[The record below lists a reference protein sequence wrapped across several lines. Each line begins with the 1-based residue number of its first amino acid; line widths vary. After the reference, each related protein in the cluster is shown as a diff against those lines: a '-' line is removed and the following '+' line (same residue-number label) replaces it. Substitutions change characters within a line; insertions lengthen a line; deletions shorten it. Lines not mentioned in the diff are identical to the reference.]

1 LPIAIFFVAV
11 LFQAIVAKIYKAA
24 AFTASLRTSAMPTIA
39 FNKSPAMTD
48 LSRIQGPASA
58 VIPSLEARF
67 YRPPLPDGYV
77 LRPRLCE
84 RLSAGLQGRLVLV
97 SAPAGFGKSSLA
109 VEFCQSLPAHWQS
122 LWLGLGPRDS
132 DPGRFLERL
141 LEGLQQYFSPLGAQ
155 SLGLLKMRQRHQPF
169 AFEEWLDGL
178 LDELAHHLSTRAP
191 LLLVLDDYHLAQ
203 GPVLDRCLQFFLN
216 HLPDGLVVL
225 VTSRQRPDWH
235 LARLRLSRHL
245 LELNEHDLRLTHAES
260 LAVLDRHSNSLRGE
274 ALDNLI
280 RRSEG
285 WVAGLRFWLLAASEA
300 GNESALPQSLHGGE
314 GLIRDYLLEEVI
326 DCLPAEVQAFL
337 FDTAPQERFCSDL
350 CDAVREAHDSAEI
363 LRYLQSHQ
371 VFLVPLD
378 EQGVWFRYH
387 HLFSDLLR
395 SRRESSP
402 VLPAASLHLRACR
415 WFNAQGLIDE
425 AVEQALRAGHLDVA
439 ANLVQNLSEEQL
451 LAEQNV
457 GMLLRWKMDLPDSLL
472 ISTPRLIV
480 LYSWALGLAC
490 QLDAAQELS
499 SYLSRF
505 LPAPSATAQKSMLA
519 QWLALSG
526 IIARGRGD
534 RELTQRYCS
543 EALDSLP
550 QRRYGQRLMCLST
563 LSNLAIADGDLWRA
577 RGLNRESLELA
588 QRVGNPLFEAL
599 AHYDRAR
606 VLQARGEILRSLDE
620 VRQGLQRL
628 HGLAPQRLYAVRARL
643 SLYEGY
649 LLLVRF
655 QPEAGMVRLR
665 AGLAEARAC
674 RDISVLIGHC
684 VIASFEGRRGEFPLA
699 FAELA
704 EAERLMHIW
713 DVPPIYYLAMITL
726 IKCELWL
733 AQGRTDLAEAWLAR
747 LEQTYN
753 GEHAAAAPEFH
764 PHLPQH
770 IGLQQAALDAT
781 RHQHD
786 VALQRLEELAQQAH
800 DSGRQMIA
808 LMALTQQAQLLLEGG
823 QETKARPILARALE
837 AGAGGALQPFQ
848 RLLDA
853 HPDWMREQL
862 GQDPH
867 GLLSQ
872 SLLALL
878 PKAVAMSPTS
888 THEALSAREL
898 AVLQLIAEGCSNQEI
913 SNRLFI
919 SLHTVKTHASHINS
933 KLGVERRTQAVA
945 RAQELRLIG

>member
-1 LPIAIFFVAV
+1 
-11 LFQAIVAKIYKAA
+11 
-24 AFTASLRTSAMPTIA
+24 
-39 FNKSPAMTD
+39 MTD
-48 LSRIQGPASA
+48 LSPLPGPASVA
-58 VIPSLEARF
+58 VAALDGRF
-67 YRPPLPDGYV
+67 FRPPLPDGYV

-84 RLSAGLQGRLVLV
+84 RLSAGLGGRLLLV

-122 LWLGLGPRDS
+122 LWLGLSPRDN

-141 LEGLQQYFSPLGAQ
+141 LEGLQDYFPQLGSRA
-155 SLGLLKMRQRHQPF
+155 LGLLKMRQRHQPF

-178 LDELAHHLSTRAP
+178 LDELALHLQPTAP

-216 HLPDGLVVL
+216 HLPDGLVVM

-235 LARLRLSRHL
+235 LARLRLSRQL
-245 LELNEHDLRLTHAES
+245 LELHEQDLRLTHDEA
-260 LAVLDRHSNSLRGE
+260 LALLDRHSSSLRGE
-274 ALDNLI
+274 ALENLI
-280 RRSEG
+280 QRSEG
-285 WVAGLRFWLLAASEA
+285 WVAGLRFWLLAIAEA
-300 GNESALPQSLHGGE
+300 GTESALPQALNGGE
-314 GLIRDYLLEEVI
+314 GLIREYLLEEVI

-337 FDTAPQERFCSDL
+337 YDTAPQERFCSEL

-363 LRYLQSHQ
+363 LRFLLAHQ

-378 EQGVWFRYH
+378 EHGHWYRYH

-395 SRRESSP
+395 SRPITRAL
-402 VLPAASLHLRACR
+402 VPAATLHLRACR
-415 WFNAQGLIDE
+415 WFNAQGLLDE

-490 QLDAAQELS
+490 QLDAAEELAS
-499 SYLSRF
+499 HLSRF

-519 QWLALSG
+519 QWLALKG
-526 IIARGRGD
+526 IIARGRGH
-534 RELTQRYCS
+534 REQTIEYCS
-543 EALDSLP
+543 EALESLP
-550 QRRYGQRLMCLST
+550 AKRYGQRLMCLST

-606 VLQARGEILRSLDE
+606 VLQARGEILRALDE
-620 VRQGLQRL
+620 VRQGLERL
-628 HGLAPQRLYAVRARL
+628 RGLSAQRLYAVRARL
-643 SLYEGY
+643 TLYEGF
-649 LLLVRF
+649 LLAMRL
-655 QPEAGMVRLR
+655 QPQAARVRLQ
-665 AGLAEARAC
+665 AGLTEARAC

-684 VIASFEGRRGEFPLA
+684 VIARLDGSSGDFAKA

-726 IKCELWL
+726 VKCELWL
-733 AQGRTDLAEAWLAR
+733 AQGRIDLAEAWLAR
-747 LEQTYN
+747 LGQTYT
-753 GEHAAAAPEFH
+753 GERAAAPPEFH
-764 PHLPQH
+764 PQLPLH
-770 IGLQQAALDAT
+770 VELQQALLDVIQGQPMLAEG
-781 RHQHD
+781 
-786 VALQRLEELAQQAH
+786 RLNVLLENGQQT
-800 DSGRQMIA
+800 GRQ
-808 LMALTQQAQLLLEGG
+808 LLSVMALTQKVALLLVGG
-823 QETKARPILARALE
+823 REPEARKALSQALE
-837 AGAGGALQPFQ
+837 AASGGVLQPFDVLVKEHADWLRGQ
-848 RLLDA
+848 LSLTAPTVVGQQLLEQFPQAQVRLTA
-853 HPDWMREQL
+853 ESAATEQL
-862 GQDPH
+862 
-867 GLLSQ
+867 S
-872 SLLALL
+872 S
-878 PKAVAMSPTS
+878 
-888 THEALSAREL
+888 REL
-898 AVLQLIAEGCSNQEI
+898 AVLRLIAQGCSNQEI
-913 SNRLFI
+913 SDQLFI

-945 RAQELRLIG
+945 RAKELGMLN

>member
-1 LPIAIFFVAV
+1 
-11 LFQAIVAKIYKAA
+11 
-24 AFTASLRTSAMPTIA
+24 
-39 FNKSPAMTD
+39 MTD
-48 LSRIQGPASA
+48 LSRMHGPLALPA
-58 VIPSLEARF
+58 LEGRF

-84 RLSAGLQGRLVLV
+84 RLGAGLHGRLLLV

-109 VEFCQSLPAHWQS
+109 VEFCQSLPGHWQS
-122 LWLGLGPRDS
+122 LWLGLSPRDN

-141 LEGLQQYFSPLGAQ
+141 LDGLQDHFPGLGNQA
-155 SLGLLKMRQRHQPF
+155 LGLLKMRQRHQPF

-178 LDELAHHLSTRAP
+178 LDELALHLSTSTP

-216 HLPDGLVVL
+216 HLPAGLLVM

-235 LARLRLSRHL
+235 LARLRLSRQL
-245 LELNEHDLRLTHAES
+245 LELNEQDLRLTHGES
-260 LAVLDRHSNSLRGE
+260 LDLFERHSSSLRGE
-274 ALDNLI
+274 ALHNLI
-280 RRSEG
+280 ERSEG
-285 WVAGLRFWLLAASEA
+285 WVAGLRFWLLAAAQAS
-300 GNESALPQSLHGGE
+300 SDMALPQVLQGGT

-326 DCLPAEVQAFL
+326 DCLPPEVQAFL
-337 FDTAPQERFCSDL
+337 YDTAPQERFCGEL
-350 CDAVREAHDSAEI
+350 CDAIRESHDSAQI

-378 EQGVWFRYH
+378 EHGYWFRYH

-395 SRRESSP
+395 SRPPSN
-402 VLPAASLHLRACR
+402 VLVPAASLHLRACR
-415 WFNAQGLIDE
+415 WFSAQGLLDE

-439 ANLVQNLSEEQL
+439 ANLVQHLSEEQL

-457 GMLLRWKMDLPDSLL
+457 GMLLRWKTNLPDSLL
-472 ISTPRLIV
+472 VSTPRLIV
-480 LYSWALGLAC
+480 LYAWALGLAC
-490 QLDAAQELS
+490 QLDAAEELAS
-499 SYLSRF
+499 HLSRF

-534 RELTQRYCS
+534 RRKAQAYCG
-543 EALDSLP
+543 EALLSLP
-550 QRRYGQRLMCLST
+550 HKRYGQRLVCLST

-606 VLQARGEILRSLDE
+606 ALQARGEVLRALDE

-628 HGLAPQRLYAVRARL
+628 QGLSAQRLYAARARL
-643 SLYEGY
+643 TLYEGY
-649 LLLVRF
+649 LLTLRL
-655 QPEAGMVRLR
+655 QPEAARVRLL
-665 AGLAEARAC
+665 AGLHEARAC
-674 RDISVLIGHC
+674 RDISVLVGYC
-684 VIASFEGRRGEFPLA
+684 AIASEEGRNGEFAKA

-726 IKCELWL
+726 LKCQLWL
-733 AQGRTDLAEAWLAR
+733 AQGRIDLAEAWLGR

-753 GEHAAAAPEFH
+753 GDQPAAAPEFH
-764 PHLPQH
+764 LQLPLH
-770 IGLQQAALDAT
+770 IQL
-781 RHQHD
+781 
-786 VALQRLEELAQQAH
+786 
-800 DSGRQMIA
+800 
-808 LMALTQQAQLLLEGG
+808 QQAQLDAQRGLPVAAQQRLEKLVALGQASAGQLLCAMAWNQWVMVLLETAR
-823 QETKARPILARALE
+823 EVEARPLFAQALE
-837 AGAGGALQPFQ
+837 ATTGGALLPFQ
-848 RLLDA
+848 ALAQA
-853 HPDWMREQL
+853 HPGWMRGQL
-862 GQDPH
+862 LQGPDTP
-867 GLLSQ
+867 LRQ

-878 PKAVAMSPTS
+878 PAQAVRESAEVAQLIESLS
-888 THEALSAREL
+888 TREL
-898 AVLQLIAEGCSNQEI
+898 AVLHLIAQGCSNQEI
-913 SNRLFI
+913 SDQLFI

-945 RAQELRLIG
+945 RAQELGLLGDSR

>member
-1 LPIAIFFVAV
+1 
-11 LFQAIVAKIYKAA
+11 
-24 AFTASLRTSAMPTIA
+24 
-39 FNKSPAMTD
+39 MTD
-48 LSRIQGPASA
+48 LSPLPGPASITVA
-58 VIPSLEARF
+58 ALDGRF
-67 YRPPLPDGYV
+67 FRPPLPDGYV
-77 LRPRLCE
+77 LRPRLCQ
-84 RLSAGLQGRLVLV
+84 RLQAGLGGRLLLV

-122 LWLGLGPRDS
+122 LWLGLSPRDS

-141 LEGLQQYFSPLGAQ
+141 LEGLQDYFPALGAGA
-155 SLGLLKMRQRHQPF
+155 LGLLKMRQRHQPF

-178 LDELAHHLSTRAP
+178 LDELALHLDPAAP

-216 HLPDGLVVL
+216 HLPDGLLVM

-235 LARLRLSRHL
+235 LARLRLSRQL
-245 LELNEHDLRLTHAES
+245 LELHEQDLRLTHDEA
-260 LAVLDRHSNSLRGE
+260 LTLLDRHSSSLRGE
-274 ALDNLI
+274 ALESLI
-280 RRSEG
+280 QRSEG
-285 WVAGLRFWLLAASEA
+285 WVAGLRFWLLAVAEA
-300 GNESALPQSLHGGE
+300 GNDAALPQALNGGE

-326 DCLPAEVQAFL
+326 DCLPTEVQSFL
-337 FDTAPQERFCSDL
+337 YETAPQERFCSEL

-363 LRYLQSHQ
+363 LRFLLAHQ

-378 EQGVWFRYH
+378 EHGHWYRYH

-395 SRRESSP
+395 SRP
-402 VLPAASLHLRACR
+402 IAQAMVPNATLHLRACR
-415 WFNAQGLIDE
+415 WFNAQGLLDE

-490 QLDAAQELS
+490 QLDAAEELAS
-499 SYLSRF
+499 HLSRF

-526 IIARGRGD
+526 IIARGRGH
-534 RELTQRYCS
+534 RELTLRYCS
-543 EALDSLP
+543 EALESLP
-550 QRRYGQRLMCLST
+550 AKRYGQRLMCLST

-606 VLQARGEILRSLDE
+606 VLQSRGEIQRALDE
-620 VRQGLQRL
+620 VHQGLERL
-628 HGLAPQRLYAVRARL
+628 RGLSPQRLYAVRARL
-643 SLYEGY
+643 TLYEGF
-649 LLLVRF
+649 LLAMRL
-655 QPEAGMVRLR
+655 QPQAARVRLL
-665 AGLAEARAC
+665 AGIGEARAC

-684 VIASFEGRRGEFPLA
+684 VIARLDGASGEFAKA

-726 IKCELWL
+726 VKCELWL
-733 AQGRTDLAEAWLAR
+733 AQGRIDLAEAWLAR
-747 LEQTYN
+747 LGQTYT
-753 GEHAAAAPEFH
+753 GEHAAAPPEFH
-764 PHLPQH
+764 PQLPLH
-770 IGLQQAALDAT
+770 VELQQALLDVIQGQPMLAEG
-781 RHQHD
+781 RLNVLHENG
-786 VALQRLEELAQQAH
+786 QRT
-800 DSGRQMIA
+800 GRQ
-808 LMALTQQAQLLLEGG
+808 LLSVMALTQKVTLLLSNGREP
-823 QETKARPILARALE
+823 EARKTLSQALE
-837 AGAGGALQPFQ
+837 AAAGGVFQPFDA
-848 RLLDA
+848 LLKSHA
-853 HPDWMREQL
+853 DWMRGQLQALSCNAVSQQLLTHFPTAAPRPSVENSTTEQL
-862 GQDPH
+862 
-867 GLLSQ
+867 S
-872 SLLALL
+872 S
-878 PKAVAMSPTS
+878 
-888 THEALSAREL
+888 REL
-898 AVLQLIAEGCSNQEI
+898 AVLRLIAQGCSNQEI
-913 SNRLFI
+913 SEQLFI

-945 RAQELRLIG
+945 RAKALGLLL

>member
-1 LPIAIFFVAV
+1 
-11 LFQAIVAKIYKAA
+11 
-24 AFTASLRTSAMPTIA
+24 MPTTA
-39 FNKSPAMTD
+39 FYKSPAMTD

-58 VIPSLEARF
+58 VIPTLEGRF

-84 RLSAGLQGRLVLV
+84 RLSAGLEGRLLLV
-97 SAPAGFGKSSLA
+97 CAPAGFGKSSLA

-122 LWLGLGPRDS
+122 LWLGLSSRDN

-141 LEGLQQYFSPLGAQ
+141 LDGLQQYFPQLGAQ

-178 LDELAHHLSTRAP
+178 LDELAVHLSTRAP

-216 HLPDGLVVL
+216 HLPDGLLVL

-245 LELNEHDLRLTHAES
+245 LELHEQDLRLTHAES
-260 LAVLDRHSNSLRGE
+260 LAVLDRHSSSLRGE

-300 GNESALPQSLHGGE
+300 GNEGALPQSLHGGE

-337 FDTAPQERFCSDL
+337 YETASQERFCSEL
-350 CDAVREAHDSAEI
+350 CDAIRDAHDSAEI
-363 LRYLQSHQ
+363 LRYLQAHQ

-378 EQGVWFRYH
+378 EQGHWFRYH

-395 SRRESSP
+395 TRRANSAA
-402 VLPAASLHLRACR
+402 LPPASLHLRACR

-439 ANLVQNLSEEQL
+439 ASLVQNLSEEQL

-490 QLDAAQELS
+490 QLDAAEELS
-499 SYLSRF
+499 GYLSRF

-543 EALDSLP
+543 EALESLP

-563 LSNLAIADGDLWRA
+563 LSNLAIVDADLWRA

-628 HGLAPQRLYAVRARL
+628 HDLSPQRLYAVRARL

-649 LLLVRF
+649 LLLARY
-655 QPEAGMVRLR
+655 QPEAGLDRLR

-684 VIASFEGRRGEFPLA
+684 VIANVEGRRGDFAKA

-733 AQGRTDLAEAWLAR
+733 AQGRTDLADAWLTR
-747 LEQTYN
+747 LGQTYN

-770 IGLQQAALDAT
+770 IELQQAALDAI
-781 RHQHD
+781 RHQPAA
-786 VALQRLEELAQQAH
+786 ALQRLEDLAQHAH
-800 DSGRQMIA
+800 SSGRQMIA
-808 LMALTQQAQLLLEGG
+808 LMALTQQAQLLLANGLEA
-823 QETKARPILARALE
+823 KAREVLARALE

-848 RLLDA
+848 RLLEGY
-853 HPDWMREQL
+853 PDWMRDQL

-867 GLLSQ
+867 GVLNQ
-872 SLLALL
+872 CLLALL
-878 PKAVAMSPTS
+878 PTLAVSEPAPNHQT
-888 THEALSAREL
+888 LSVREL
-898 AVLQLIAEGCSNQEI
+898 AVLQLIAQGCSNQEI
-913 SNRLFI
+913 SKRLFI

>member
-1 LPIAIFFVAV
+1 
-11 LFQAIVAKIYKAA
+11 
-24 AFTASLRTSAMPTIA
+24 
-39 FNKSPAMTD
+39 MTD
-48 LSRIQGPASA
+48 LFRIQDPASA
-58 VIPSLEARF
+58 AMPLLEGRF
-67 YRPPLPDGYV
+67 YRPPLPDGHV
-77 LRPRLCE
+77 HRPRLCE
-84 RLSAGLQGRLVLV
+84 RLSGGLQGRLLLV

-122 LWLGLGPRDS
+122 LWLGLSPRDN

-141 LEGLQQYFSPLGAQ
+141 LEGLQHYFPRLGGQA
-155 SLGLLKMRQRHQPF
+155 LGLLKMRQRHQPF

-178 LDELAHHLSTRAP
+178 LDELAVHLSPITP

-216 HLPDGLVVL
+216 HLPDGLLVL

-235 LARLRLSRHL
+235 LARLRLSRQL
-245 LELNEHDLRLTHAES
+245 LELHEQDLRLTYDES
-260 LAVLDRHSNSLRGE
+260 LALLDRHSSSLRGE
-274 ALDNLI
+274 ALENLI
-280 RRSEG
+280 ERSEG

-300 GNESALPQSLHGGE
+300 GNGGALPPPLHGGE

-326 DCLPAEVQAFL
+326 DFLPAEVQSFL
-337 FDTAPQERFCSDL
+337 YDTAPQERFCSEL
-350 CDAVREAHDSAEI
+350 CDAVRDAHDSAEI
-363 LRYLQSHQ
+363 LRFLLSHQ

-378 EQGVWFRYH
+378 EHGHWYRYH

-395 SRRESSP
+395 SRP
-402 VLPAASLHLRACR
+402 PAPAMVPTATLHLRACR
-415 WFNAQGLIDE
+415 WFNAQGLLDE

-490 QLDAAQELS
+490 QLDAAEELANH
-499 SYLSRF
+499 LSRF

-526 IIARGRGD
+526 IIARGRGQHG
-534 RELTQRYCS
+534 LTLRYCS
-543 EALDSLP
+543 EALESLP
-550 QRRYGQRLMCLST
+550 HKRYGQRLMCLST
-563 LSNLAIADGDLWRA
+563 LSNLAIADADLWRA

-620 VRQGLQRL
+620 VHQGQQRL
-628 HGLAPQRLYAVRARL
+628 LGLSPQRLYAIRARL
-643 SLYEGY
+643 TLYEGF
-649 LLLVRF
+649 LLTLRL
-655 QPEAGMVRLR
+655 QPDAARLCLQ
-665 AGLAEARAC
+665 AGLSEARAC

-684 VIASFEGRRGEFPLA
+684 VIAKLEGDNGEFAKA

-726 IKCELWL
+726 VKCELWL
-733 AQGRTDLAEAWLAR
+733 AQDRTDLAEAWLAR
-747 LEQTYN
+747 LGQTYN
-753 GEHAAAAPEFH
+753 GEQAAAPPEFH
-764 PHLPQH
+764 PQMPLH
-770 IGLQQAALDAT
+770 IELQQALLEVIQGQPMLAEG
-781 RHQHD
+781 
-786 VALQRLEELAQQAH
+786 RLNTLLERGQQT
-800 DSGRQMIA
+800 GRQM
-808 LMALTQQAQLLLEGG
+808 LCVMALCQKVRLLLGTDREP
-823 QETKARPILARALE
+823 QARQALAQAFE
-837 AGAGGALQPFQ
+837 AAAGGVLMPFEW
-848 RLLDA
+848 LL
-853 HPDWMREQL
+853 HERQGWLREQL
-862 GQDPH
+862 AHCPPGALRDS
-867 GLLSQ
+867 LSER
-872 SLLALL
+872 L
-878 PKAVAMSPTS
+878 PKVAVR
-888 THEALSAREL
+888 EAEPQHSGETLSAREQ
-898 AVLQLIAEGCSNQEI
+898 AVLQLIALGCSNQEI
-913 SNRLFI
+913 SDQLFI

-945 RAQELRLIG
+945 RAKELGLLA

>member
-1 LPIAIFFVAV
+1 
-11 LFQAIVAKIYKAA
+11 
-24 AFTASLRTSAMPTIA
+24 
-39 FNKSPAMTD
+39 MTD
-48 LSRIQGPASA
+48 LSPLPGPASVA
-58 VIPSLEARF
+58 VAALDGRF
-67 YRPPLPDGYV
+67 FRPPLPDGYV

-84 RLSAGLQGRLVLV
+84 RLQAGLGGRLLLV

-122 LWLGLGPRDS
+122 LWLGLSPRDS

-141 LEGLQQYFSPLGAQ
+141 LEGLQDYFPQVGSRA
-155 SLGLLKMRQRHQPF
+155 LGLLKMRQRHQPF

-178 LDELAHHLSTRAP
+178 LDELALHLDTATP

-216 HLPDGLVVL
+216 HLPDGLLVM

-235 LARLRLSRHL
+235 LARLRLSRQL
-245 LELNEHDLRLTHAES
+245 LELHEQDLRLTHDEA
-260 LAVLDRHSNSLRGE
+260 LTLLDRHSSSLRGE
-274 ALDNLI
+274 ALESLI
-280 RRSEG
+280 QRSEG
-285 WVAGLRFWLLAASEA
+285 WVAGLRFWLLAVAEA
-300 GNESALPQSLHGGE
+300 GNDAALPQALNGGE

-337 FDTAPQERFCSDL
+337 YDTAPQERFCSEL

-363 LRYLQSHQ
+363 LRFLQAHQ

-378 EQGVWFRYH
+378 EHGHWYRYH

-395 SRRESSP
+395 SRP
-402 VLPAASLHLRACR
+402 IAQAMVPTATLHLRACR
-415 WFNAQGLIDE
+415 WFNAQGLLDE

-490 QLDAAQELS
+490 QLDAAEELS
-499 SYLSRF
+499 SHLSRF

-526 IIARGRGD
+526 IIARGRGH
-534 RELTQRYCS
+534 RELTLKYCS
-543 EALDSLP
+543 EALESLP
-550 QRRYGQRLMCLST
+550 AKRYGQRLMCLST

-606 VLQARGEILRSLDE
+606 VLQARGEILRALDE
-620 VRQGLQRL
+620 VHQGLERL
-628 HGLAPQRLYAVRARL
+628 RGLSPQRLYAVRARL
-643 SLYEGY
+643 TLYEGF
-649 LLLVRF
+649 LLAMRL
-655 QPEAGMVRLR
+655 QPQVARTRLLAGI
-665 AGLAEARAC
+665 GEARAC

-684 VIASFEGRRGEFPLA
+684 VIARLDGATGEFAKA
-699 FAELA
+699 FAELS

-726 IKCELWL
+726 VKCELWL

-747 LEQTYN
+747 LGQTYT
-753 GEHAAAAPEFH
+753 GERAAAPPEFH
-764 PHLPQH
+764 PQLPLH
-770 IGLQQAALDAT
+770 VELQQALLDIIQGQPMLAEG
-781 RHQHD
+781 
-786 VALQRLEELAQQAH
+786 RLNVLHENGQQT
-800 DSGRQMIA
+800 GRQ
-808 LMALTQQAQLLLEGG
+808 LLSVMALTQKVALLLAGG
-823 QETKARPILARALE
+823 REPEARKALSQALE
-837 AGAGGALQPFQ
+837 AAAGGVLQPFDALIKGHTDWLRAQ
-848 RLLDA
+848 LAPIASTLVGQQLLGHMPHVA
-853 HPDWMREQL
+853 VRAVAECSAAEQL
-862 GQDPH
+862 
-867 GLLSQ
+867 S
-872 SLLALL
+872 S
-878 PKAVAMSPTS
+878 
-888 THEALSAREL
+888 REL
-898 AVLQLIAEGCSNQEI
+898 AVLRLIAQGCSNQEI
-913 SNRLFI
+913 SEQLFI

-945 RAQELRLIG
+945 RAKELGLLS

>member
-1 LPIAIFFVAV
+1 
-11 LFQAIVAKIYKAA
+11 
-24 AFTASLRTSAMPTIA
+24 
-39 FNKSPAMTD
+39 MTD
-48 LSRIQGPASA
+48 LSRIQGPASRI
-58 VIPSLEARF
+58 IPTLEGRF

-84 RLSAGLQGRLVLV
+84 RLGAGLEGRLLLV
-97 SAPAGFGKSSLA
+97 CAPAGFGKSSLA
-109 VEFCQSLPAHWQS
+109 VEFCQGLPAHWHS
-122 LWLGLGPRDS
+122 LWLGLSPRDN

-141 LEGLQQYFSPLGAQ
+141 LEGLQHYFPALGAQ

-178 LDELAHHLSTRAP
+178 LDELTVHLSTRAP

-245 LELNEHDLRLTHAES
+245 LELHEQDLRLTHAES
-260 LAVLDRHSNSLRGE
+260 QALLDRHSSSLSGE

-300 GNESALPQSLHGGE
+300 GSEDALPQSLHGGE

-326 DCLPAEVQAFL
+326 DCLPPEVQAFL
-337 FDTAPQERFCSDL
+337 FDTAPQERFCSEL

-363 LRYLQSHQ
+363 LRYLQAHQ

-378 EQGVWFRYH
+378 EQGHWYRYH

-395 SRRESSP
+395 TRRASSN

-480 LYSWALGLAC
+480 LYSWALALAC

-499 SYLSRF
+499 AYLSRF
-505 LPAPSATAQKSMLA
+505 LPAPSATAQRSMLA

-550 QRRYGQRLMCLST
+550 QRRYGQRLVCLST

-606 VLQARGEILRSLDE
+606 VLQARGEILRALDE

-649 LLLVRF
+649 LLLVRN
-655 QPEAGMVRLR
+655 QPETGIALLR

-684 VIASFEGRRGEFPLA
+684 VIASFEGRRHDFPKA

-733 AQGRTDLAEAWLAR
+733 AQGRTDLADAWLTR
-747 LEQTYN
+747 LGQTYH
-753 GEHAAAAPEFH
+753 GEQAAAAPEFH

-770 IGLQQAALDAT
+770 IGLQQAALDAV
-781 RHQHD
+781 RHQPLA
-786 VALQRLEELAQQAH
+786 ALERLEALAQQAH

-808 LMALTQQAQLLLEGG
+808 LMALTQQAQLLLECG
-823 QETKARPILARALE
+823 QEARARPVLAQALE
-837 AGAGGALQPFQ
+837 SGAGGALQPFQ
-848 RLLDA
+848 RLLDGY
-853 HPDWMREQL
+853 PDWMREQL
-862 GQDPH
+862 GKDPQGVLH
-867 GLLSQ
+867 Q

-878 PKAVAMSPTS
+878 PAAVTPEVTTGHETLS
-888 THEALSAREL
+888 TREL
-898 AVLQLIAEGCSNQEI
+898 AVLQLIAQGCSNQEI
-913 SNRLFI
+913 SNQLFI

-945 RAQELRLIG
+945 RAKAMGLLA

>member
-1 LPIAIFFVAV
+1 
-11 LFQAIVAKIYKAA
+11 
-24 AFTASLRTSAMPTIA
+24 
-39 FNKSPAMTD
+39 MTD
-48 LSRIQGPASA
+48 LSPLPGPASITVA
-58 VIPSLEARF
+58 ALDGRF
-67 YRPPLPDGYV
+67 FRPPLPDGYV
-77 LRPRLCE
+77 LRPRLCQ
-84 RLSAGLQGRLVLV
+84 RLQAGLGGRLLLV

-122 LWLGLGPRDS
+122 LWLGLSPRDS

-141 LEGLQQYFSPLGAQ
+141 LEGLQDYFPALGAGA
-155 SLGLLKMRQRHQPF
+155 LGLLKMRQRHQPF

-178 LDELAHHLSTRAP
+178 LDELALHLDPAAP

-216 HLPDGLVVL
+216 HLPDGLLVM

-235 LARLRLSRHL
+235 LARLRLSRQL
-245 LELNEHDLRLTHAES
+245 LELHEQDLRLTHDEA
-260 LAVLDRHSNSLRGE
+260 LTLLDRHSSSLRGE
-274 ALDNLI
+274 ALESLI
-280 RRSEG
+280 QRSEG
-285 WVAGLRFWLLAASEA
+285 WVAGLRFWLLAVAEA
-300 GNESALPQSLHGGE
+300 GNDAALPQALNGGE

-326 DCLPAEVQAFL
+326 DCLPTEVQSFL
-337 FDTAPQERFCSDL
+337 YETAPQERFCSEL

-363 LRYLQSHQ
+363 LRFLLAHQ

-378 EQGVWFRYH
+378 EHGHWYRYH

-395 SRRESSP
+395 SRP
-402 VLPAASLHLRACR
+402 IAQAMVPNATLHLRACR
-415 WFNAQGLIDE
+415 WFNAQGLLDE

-490 QLDAAQELS
+490 QLDAAEELAS
-499 SYLSRF
+499 HLSRF

-526 IIARGRGD
+526 IIARGRGH
-534 RELTQRYCS
+534 RELTLRYCS
-543 EALDSLP
+543 EALESLP
-550 QRRYGQRLMCLST
+550 AKRYGQRLMCLST

-606 VLQARGEILRSLDE
+606 VLQSRGEILRALDE
-620 VRQGLQRL
+620 VHQGLERL
-628 HGLAPQRLYAVRARL
+628 RGLSPQRLYAVRARL
-643 SLYEGY
+643 TLYEGF
-649 LLLVRF
+649 LLAMRL
-655 QPEAGMVRLR
+655 QPQAARVRLL
-665 AGLAEARAC
+665 AGIGEARAC

-684 VIASFEGRRGEFPLA
+684 VIARLDGASGEFAKA

-726 IKCELWL
+726 VKCELWL
-733 AQGRTDLAEAWLAR
+733 AQGRIDLAEAWLAR
-747 LEQTYN
+747 LGQTYT
-753 GEHAAAAPEFH
+753 GENAAAPPEFH
-764 PHLPQH
+764 PQLPLH
-770 IGLQQAALDAT
+770 VELQQALLDVIQGQPMLAEG
-781 RHQHD
+781 
-786 VALQRLEELAQQAH
+786 RLNVLHENGQQT
-800 DSGRQMIA
+800 GRQ
-808 LMALTQQAQLLLEGG
+808 LLSVMALTQKVALLLSGG
-823 QETKARPILARALE
+823 REPEARKVLSQALE
-837 AGAGGALQPFQ
+837 AAAGGVFQPFDA
-848 RLLDA
+848 LLKSHA
-853 HPDWMREQL
+853 DWMRGQLQALSCNAVSQQLLTHFPTAAPRPTVESSATEQL
-862 GQDPH
+862 
-867 GLLSQ
+867 S
-872 SLLALL
+872 S
-878 PKAVAMSPTS
+878 
-888 THEALSAREL
+888 REL
-898 AVLQLIAEGCSNQEI
+898 AVLRLIAQGCSNQEI
-913 SNRLFI
+913 SEQLFI

-945 RAQELRLIG
+945 RAKELGVLH

>member
-1 LPIAIFFVAV
+1 
-11 LFQAIVAKIYKAA
+11 
-24 AFTASLRTSAMPTIA
+24 
-39 FNKSPAMTD
+39 
-48 LSRIQGPASA
+48 
-58 VIPSLEARF
+58 
-67 YRPPLPDGYV
+67 LPDGHV

-84 RLSAGLQGRLVLV
+84 RLSAGLGGRLLLV

-109 VEFCQSLPAHWQS
+109 VEFCQGLPPHWQS
-122 LWLGLGPRDS
+122 LWLGLSPRDS

-141 LEGLQQYFSPLGAQ
+141 LEGLQDYFPTLGSQA
-155 SLGLLKMRQRHQPF
+155 LGLLKMRQRHQPF

-178 LDELAHHLSTRAP
+178 LDELAVHLSTSTP

-216 HLPDGLVVL
+216 HLPDGLLVM

-235 LARLRLSRHL
+235 LARLRLSRQL
-245 LELNEHDLRLTHAES
+245 LELHEQDLRLTHDEA
-260 LAVLDRHSNSLRGE
+260 LTLLDRHSSSLRGE
-274 ALDNLI
+274 ALESLI
-280 RRSEG
+280 QRSEG

-300 GNESALPQSLHGGE
+300 GTDGALPQSLHGGE

-326 DCLPAEVQAFL
+326 DCLPGEVQQFL
-337 FDTAPQERFCSDL
+337 YDTAPQERFCSEL

-363 LRYLQSHQ
+363 LRFLQAHQ

-378 EQGVWFRYH
+378 EHGHWYRYH

-395 SRRESSP
+395 TRP
-402 VLPAASLHLRACR
+402 TAQTIVPAASLHLRACR
-415 WFNAQGLIDE
+415 WFNAQGLLDE

-490 QLDAAQELS
+490 QLDAAEELAAH
-499 SYLSRF
+499 LSRF

-526 IIARGRGD
+526 IIARGRGNRD
-534 RELTQRYCS
+534 LTLLYCT
-543 EALDSLP
+543 EALQSLP
-550 QRRYGQRLMCLST
+550 AKRYGQRLMCLST

-577 RGLNRESLELA
+577 RNLNRESLELA

-606 VLQARGEILRSLDE
+606 VLQARGEILRSLQE

-628 HGLAPQRLYAVRARL
+628 QGLSPQRLYAVRARL
-643 SLYEGY
+643 TMYEGF
-649 LLLVRF
+649 LLAMQL
-655 QPEAGMVRLR
+655 QPQVARARLQ
-665 AGLAEARAC
+665 AGLSEARAC
-674 RDISVLIGHC
+674 RDISVLLGHC
-684 VIASFEGRRGEFPLA
+684 VIARLEGNSGEFAKA

-726 IKCELWL
+726 VKCELWL

-747 LEQTYN
+747 LGQTYN
-753 GEHAAAAPEFH
+753 GEHAAAPPEFH
-764 PHLPQH
+764 PQLPLH
-770 IGLQQAALDAT
+770 IELQQALLEVIQGQPMLAEGRLNAL
-781 RHQHD
+781 
-786 VALQRLEELAQQAH
+786 LEHGQQT
-800 DSGRQMIA
+800 GRQLLCA
-808 LMALTQQAQLLLEGG
+808 MALTQKVTLLLTSGREP
-823 QETKARPILARALE
+823 EARKALAQALE
-837 AGAGGALQPFQ
+837 AAAGGVVQPFDG
-848 RLLDA
+848 LLA
-853 HPDWMREQL
+853 EHPEWLRGQLQLCPQTAFSQNLAEQL
-862 GQDPH
+862 PIV
-867 GLLSQ
+867 
-872 SLLALL
+872 
-878 PKAVAMSPTS
+878 AVRPAVESCAGA
-888 THEALSAREL
+888 EQLSAREL
-898 AVLQLIAEGCSNQEI
+898 AVLRLIAQGCSNQQI
-913 SNRLFI
+913 SDQLFI

-945 RAQELRLIG
+945 RAKALGVLA

>member
-1 LPIAIFFVAV
+1 
-11 LFQAIVAKIYKAA
+11 
-24 AFTASLRTSAMPTIA
+24 
-39 FNKSPAMTD
+39 MTD
-48 LSRIQGPASA
+48 LSPLPGPASITVA
-58 VIPSLEARF
+58 ALDGRF
-67 YRPPLPDGYV
+67 FRPPLPDGYV
-77 LRPRLCE
+77 LRPRLCQ
-84 RLSAGLQGRLVLV
+84 RLQAGLGGRLLLV

-122 LWLGLGPRDS
+122 LWLGLSPRDS

-141 LEGLQQYFSPLGAQ
+141 LEGLQDYFPALGAGA
-155 SLGLLKMRQRHQPF
+155 LGLLKMRQRHQPF

-178 LDELAHHLSTRAP
+178 LDELALHLDPAAP

-216 HLPDGLVVL
+216 HLPDGLLVM

-235 LARLRLSRHL
+235 LARLRLSRQL
-245 LELNEHDLRLTHAES
+245 LELHEQDLRLTHDEA
-260 LAVLDRHSNSLRGE
+260 LTLLDRHSSSLRGE
-274 ALDNLI
+274 AVESLI
-280 RRSEG
+280 QRSEG
-285 WVAGLRFWLLAASEA
+285 WVAGLRFWLLAVAEA
-300 GNESALPQSLHGGE
+300 GNDAALPQALNGGE

-326 DCLPAEVQAFL
+326 DCLPAEVQSFL
-337 FDTAPQERFCSDL
+337 YETAPQERFCSEL

-363 LRYLQSHQ
+363 LRFLLAHQ

-378 EQGVWFRYH
+378 EHGHWYRYH

-395 SRRESSP
+395 SRP
-402 VLPAASLHLRACR
+402 IAQAMVPNATLHLRACR
-415 WFNAQGLIDE
+415 WFNAQGLLDE

-490 QLDAAQELS
+490 QLDAAEELAS
-499 SYLSRF
+499 HLSRF

-526 IIARGRGD
+526 IIARGRGH
-534 RELTQRYCS
+534 RELTLRYCS
-543 EALDSLP
+543 EALESLP
-550 QRRYGQRLMCLST
+550 AKRYGQRLMCLST

-606 VLQARGEILRSLDE
+606 VLQSRGEILRALDE
-620 VRQGLQRL
+620 VHQGLERL
-628 HGLAPQRLYAVRARL
+628 RGLSPQRLYAVRARL
-643 SLYEGY
+643 TLYEGF
-649 LLLVRF
+649 LLAMRL
-655 QPEAGMVRLR
+655 QPQAARVRLL
-665 AGLAEARAC
+665 AGIGEARAC

-684 VIASFEGRRGEFPLA
+684 VIARLDGASGEFAKA

-726 IKCELWL
+726 VKCELWL
-733 AQGRTDLAEAWLAR
+733 AQGRIDLAEAWLAR
-747 LEQTYN
+747 LGQTYS
-753 GEHAAAAPEFH
+753 GENAAAPPEFH
-764 PHLPQH
+764 PQLPLH
-770 IGLQQAALDAT
+770 VELQQALLDVIQGQPMLAEG
-781 RHQHD
+781 RLNVLHENG
-786 VALQRLEELAQQAH
+786 QRT
-800 DSGRQMIA
+800 GRQ
-808 LMALTQQAQLLLEGG
+808 LLSVMALTQKVALLLSSGREP
-823 QETKARPILARALE
+823 EARKVLSQALE
-837 AGAGGALQPFQ
+837 AAAGGVYQPFDA
-848 RLLDA
+848 LLKSHA
-853 HPDWMREQL
+853 DWMRGQLQALSCNAVSQQLLTHFPTVAPRPSVENSTTEQL
-862 GQDPH
+862 
-867 GLLSQ
+867 S
-872 SLLALL
+872 S
-878 PKAVAMSPTS
+878 
-888 THEALSAREL
+888 REL
-898 AVLQLIAEGCSNQEI
+898 AVLRLIAQGCSNQEI
-913 SNRLFI
+913 SEQLFI

-945 RAQELRLIG
+945 RAKALGLLL

>member
-1 LPIAIFFVAV
+1 M
-11 LFQAIVAKIYKAA
+11 
-24 AFTASLRTSAMPTIA
+24 RTSR
-39 FNKSPAMTD
+39 PA
-48 LSRIQGPASA
+48 PVA
-58 VIPSLEARF
+58 
-67 YRPPLPDGYV
+67 
-77 LRPRLCE
+77 
-84 RLSAGLQGRLVLV
+84 GRLLLV

-109 VEFCQSLPAHWQS
+109 VEFCQSLPGHWQN
-122 LWLGLGPRDS
+122 LWLGLSPRDS

-141 LEGLQQYFSPLGAQ
+141 LEGLQQYFAHLGAQ

-178 LDELAHHLSTRAP
+178 LDELTEHLSIHAP

-216 HLPDGLVVL
+216 HLPDGLLVL

-245 LELNEHDLRLTHAES
+245 LELHEQDLRLTHAES
-260 LAVLDRHSNSLRGE
+260 LALLDRHSSSLKGE

-300 GNESALPQSLHGGE
+300 GSEGALPQSLHGGE

-326 DCLPAEVQAFL
+326 DCLPPEVQAFL
-337 FDTAPQERFCSDL
+337 FDTAPQERFCSEL

-363 LRYLQSHQ
+363 LRYLQAHQ

-378 EQGVWFRYH
+378 EQGHWYRYH

-395 SRRESSP
+395 TRRASSN

-499 SYLSRF
+499 GYLSRF

-534 RELTQRYCS
+534 RELTLRYCS
-543 EALDSLP
+543 EALESLP
-550 QRRYGQRLMCLST
+550 QRRYGQRLVCLST

-606 VLQARGEILRSLDE
+606 VLQARGEILRALDE

-649 LLLVRF
+649 LLLMRN
-655 QPEAGMVRLR
+655 QSDAGLTLLR

-684 VIASFEGRRGEFPLA
+684 VIASFEGRCGDFPTA

-733 AQGRTDLAEAWLAR
+733 AQGRTDLADAWLTR
-747 LEQTYN
+747 LGQTYN

-770 IGLQQAALDAT
+770 IGLQQAALDAV
-781 RHQHD
+781 RHQPEA
-786 VALQRLEELAQQAH
+786 ALQRLEELAQHAH
-800 DSGRQMIA
+800 HCGRQMIA
-808 LMALTQQAQLLLEGG
+808 LLALTQLAQLLLLGG
-823 QETKARPILARALE
+823 QEAKARPVLARALE

-848 RLLDA
+848 RLLDG

-862 GQDPH
+862 SKDPQ
-867 GLLSQ
+867 GLLNQ

-878 PKAVAMSPTS
+878 PAAEQIGTSPV
-888 THEALSAREL
+888 HETLSVREL

>member
-1 LPIAIFFVAV
+1 
-11 LFQAIVAKIYKAA
+11 
-24 AFTASLRTSAMPTIA
+24 MPTIA

-808 LMALTQQAQLLLEGG
+808 LMALTQQTQLLLEGG

-848 RLLDA
+848 RLLDT

-878 PKAVAMSPTS
+878 PKAVAMSPTP

>member
-1 LPIAIFFVAV
+1 
-11 LFQAIVAKIYKAA
+11 
-24 AFTASLRTSAMPTIA
+24 
-39 FNKSPAMTD
+39 MTD
-48 LSRIQGPASA
+48 LSPLPGPASITVA
-58 VIPSLEARF
+58 ALDGRF
-67 YRPPLPDGYV
+67 FRPPLPDGYV
-77 LRPRLCE
+77 LRPRLCQ
-84 RLSAGLQGRLVLV
+84 RLQAGLGGRLLLV

-122 LWLGLGPRDS
+122 LWLGLSPRDN

-141 LEGLQQYFSPLGAQ
+141 LEGLQDYFPALGAGA
-155 SLGLLKMRQRHQPF
+155 LGLLKMRQRHQPF

-178 LDELAHHLSTRAP
+178 LDELALHLDPAAP

-216 HLPDGLVVL
+216 HLPDGLLVM

-235 LARLRLSRHL
+235 LARLRLSRQL
-245 LELNEHDLRLTHAES
+245 LELHEQDLRLTHDEA
-260 LAVLDRHSNSLRGE
+260 LTLLDRHSSSLRGE
-274 ALDNLI
+274 ALESLI
-280 RRSEG
+280 QRSEG
-285 WVAGLRFWLLAASEA
+285 WVAGLRFWLLAVAEA
-300 GNESALPQSLHGGE
+300 GNDAALPQALNGGE

-326 DCLPAEVQAFL
+326 DCLPAEVQSFL
-337 FDTAPQERFCSDL
+337 YETAPQERFCSEL

-363 LRYLQSHQ
+363 LRFLLAHQ

-378 EQGVWFRYH
+378 EHGHWYRYH

-395 SRRESSP
+395 SRP
-402 VLPAASLHLRACR
+402 IAQAMVPNATLHLRACR
-415 WFNAQGLIDE
+415 WFNAQGLLDE

-490 QLDAAQELS
+490 QLDAAEELAS
-499 SYLSRF
+499 HLSRF

-526 IIARGRGD
+526 IIARGRGH
-534 RELTQRYCS
+534 RELTLRYCS
-543 EALDSLP
+543 EALESLP
-550 QRRYGQRLMCLST
+550 AKRYGQRLMCLST

-606 VLQARGEILRSLDE
+606 VLQSRGEILRALDE
-620 VRQGLQRL
+620 VHQGLERL
-628 HGLAPQRLYAVRARL
+628 RGLSPQRLYAVRARL
-643 SLYEGY
+643 TLYEGF
-649 LLLVRF
+649 LLAMRL
-655 QPEAGMVRLR
+655 QPQAARVRLL
-665 AGLAEARAC
+665 AGIGEARAC

-684 VIASFEGRRGEFPLA
+684 VIARLDGASGEFAKA

-726 IKCELWL
+726 VKCELWL
-733 AQGRTDLAEAWLAR
+733 AQGRIDLAEAWLAR
-747 LEQTYN
+747 LGQTYT
-753 GEHAAAAPEFH
+753 GEHAAAPPEFH
-764 PHLPQH
+764 PQLPLH
-770 IGLQQAALDAT
+770 VELQQALLDVIQGQPMLAEG
-781 RHQHD
+781 RLNVLHENG
-786 VALQRLEELAQQAH
+786 QRT
-800 DSGRQMIA
+800 GRQ
-808 LMALTQQAQLLLEGG
+808 LLSVMALTQKVALLLSSGREP
-823 QETKARPILARALE
+823 EARKTLSQALE
-837 AGAGGALQPFQ
+837 AAAGGVFQPFDA
-848 RLLDA
+848 LLKIHA
-853 HPDWMREQL
+853 DWMRGQLQALSCNAVSQQLLTHFPTAAPRPSVENSTTEQL
-862 GQDPH
+862 
-867 GLLSQ
+867 S
-872 SLLALL
+872 S
-878 PKAVAMSPTS
+878 
-888 THEALSAREL
+888 REL
-898 AVLQLIAEGCSNQEI
+898 AVLRLIAQGCSNQEI
-913 SNRLFI
+913 SEQLFI

-945 RAQELRLIG
+945 RAKALGLLL

>member
-1 LPIAIFFVAV
+1 
-11 LFQAIVAKIYKAA
+11 
-24 AFTASLRTSAMPTIA
+24 
-39 FNKSPAMTD
+39 MTD
-48 LSRIQGPASA
+48 LSPLPGPAKVA
-58 VIPSLEARF
+58 ITALDGRF
-67 YRPPLPDGYV
+67 FRPPLPDGYV

-84 RLSAGLQGRLVLV
+84 RLQAGLGGRLLLV

-122 LWLGLGPRDS
+122 LWLGLSARDS

-141 LEGLQQYFSPLGAQ
+141 LEGLQDYFPALGAGA
-155 SLGLLKMRQRHQPF
+155 LGLLKMRQRHQPF

-178 LDELAHHLSTRAP
+178 LDELALHLDASAP

-216 HLPDGLVVL
+216 HLPDGLLVM

-235 LARLRLSRHL
+235 LARLRLSRQL
-245 LELNEHDLRLTHAES
+245 LELHEQDLRLTHDEA
-260 LAVLDRHSNSLRGE
+260 LTLLDRHSTSLRGE
-274 ALDNLI
+274 ALENLI
-280 RRSEG
+280 QRSEG
-285 WVAGLRFWLLAASEA
+285 WVAGLRFWLLAVSEA
-300 GNESALPQSLHGGE
+300 GNEAALPQALNGGE

-337 FDTAPQERFCSDL
+337 YDTAPQERFCSEL

-363 LRYLQSHQ
+363 LRFLLAHQ

-378 EQGVWFRYH
+378 EHGHWYRYH

-395 SRRESSP
+395 SRP
-402 VLPAASLHLRACR
+402 PAQALVPTATLHLRACR
-415 WFNAQGLIDE
+415 WFNAQGLLDE

-490 QLDAAQELS
+490 QLDAAEELS
-499 SYLSRF
+499 SHLSRF

-526 IIARGRGD
+526 IIARGRGR
-534 RELTQRYCS
+534 RELTIRYCT
-543 EALDSLP
+543 EALESLP
-550 QRRYGQRLMCLST
+550 AKRYGQRLMCLST

-606 VLQARGEILRSLDE
+606 VLQSRGEILRALEE
-620 VRQGLQRL
+620 VHQGLERL
-628 HGLAPQRLYAVRARL
+628 RGLSPQRLYAVRARL
-643 SLYEGY
+643 TLYEGF
-649 LLLVRF
+649 LLAMRL
-655 QPEAGMVRLR
+655 QPEAARVHLL
-665 AGLAEARAC
+665 AGLGEARAC

-684 VIASFEGRRGEFPLA
+684 VIARLDGSRGEFAKA

-726 IKCELWL
+726 VKCELWL
-733 AQGRTDLAEAWLAR
+733 AQGRTDLAEAWLTR
-747 LEQTYN
+747 LGQTYT
-753 GEHAAAAPEFH
+753 GERAAAPPEFH
-764 PHLPQH
+764 PQLPLH
-770 IGLQQAALDAT
+770 VELQQALLDLIQGQPMLAEG
-781 RHQHD
+781 
-786 VALQRLEELAQQAH
+786 RLSVLHENGQQT
-800 DSGRQMIA
+800 GRQ
-808 LMALTQQAQLLLEGG
+808 LLSVMALTQKVALLLTVGREPEARKALG
-823 QETKARPILARALE
+823 QALE
-837 AGAGGALQPFQ
+837 AAAGGVLQPF
-848 RLLDA
+848 DA
-853 HPDWMREQL
+853 LIKEHPDWVRGQLTMLAAPPIAQYLLGHMPVSVTRAGFEHSAAEQL
-862 GQDPH
+862 
-867 GLLSQ
+867 S
-872 SLLALL
+872 S
-878 PKAVAMSPTS
+878 
-888 THEALSAREL
+888 REL
-898 AVLQLIAEGCSNQEI
+898 AVLRLIAQGCSNQEI
-913 SNRLFI
+913 SEQLFI

-945 RAQELRLIG
+945 RAKELGFLS

>member
-1 LPIAIFFVAV
+1 
-11 LFQAIVAKIYKAA
+11 
-24 AFTASLRTSAMPTIA
+24 MPTTA
-39 FNKSPAMTD
+39 FYKSPAMTD

-58 VIPSLEARF
+58 VIPTLEGRF

-84 RLSAGLQGRLVLV
+84 RLSEGLGARLLLV

-122 LWLGLGPRDS
+122 LWLGLSPRDN

-141 LEGLQQYFSPLGAQ
+141 LDGLQQYFPTLGAH

-178 LDELAHHLSTRAP
+178 LDELTLHLSTNAP

-216 HLPDGLVVL
+216 HLPEGLLVL

-235 LARLRLSRHL
+235 LARLRLSRQL
-245 LELNEHDLRLTHAES
+245 LELNEQDLRLTHAES
-260 LAVLDRHSNSLRGE
+260 MALLDRHCSSLRGE

-300 GNESALPQSLHGGE
+300 GTDGALPQGLHGGE

-326 DCLPAEVQAFL
+326 DCLPPEVQAFL
-337 FDTAPQERFCSDL
+337 YDTASQERFCSEL
-350 CDAVREAHDSAEI
+350 CDAVREAHDSTEI
-363 LRYLQSHQ
+363 LRYLQAHQ

-378 EQGVWFRYH
+378 EQGHWYRYH

-395 SRRESSP
+395 SRRAGNAM
-402 VLPAASLHLRACR
+402 LPAASLHLRACR

-472 ISTPRLIV
+472 MSTPRLIV

-490 QLDAAQELS
+490 QLDAAQELAS
-499 SYLSRF
+499 HLSRF

-534 RELTQRYCS
+534 RELTLLYCS
-543 EALDSLP
+543 EALESLP
-550 QRRYGQRLMCLST
+550 HKRYGQRLMCLST
-563 LSNLAIADGDLWRA
+563 LSNLAIADADLWRA

-628 HGLAPQRLYAVRARL
+628 QGLAPQRLYAVRARL
-643 SLYEGY
+643 ALYEGY
-649 LLLVRF
+649 LLLLRC
-655 QPEAGMVRLR
+655 QPEAGLARLR

-684 VIASFEGRRGEFPLA
+684 VIATFEGRRGDFPVA

-713 DVPPIYYLAMITL
+713 DVPPIFYLAMITL
-726 IKCELWL
+726 VKCELWL
-733 AQGRTDLAEAWLAR
+733 AQGRTDLAEAWLTR
-747 LEQTYN
+747 LGQTYN
-753 GEHAAAAPEFH
+753 GEQAAAAPEFN
-764 PHLPQH
+764 PQLPQH
-770 IGLQQAALDAT
+770 IELQQAALDAI
-781 RHQHD
+781 RHQTE
-786 VALQRLEELAQQAH
+786 AASQRLQQLSCKAQG
-800 DSGRQMIA
+800 SGRQMINLSA
-808 LMALTQQAQLLLEGG
+808 LSQHALLLLDQG
-823 QETKARPILARALE
+823 QPALARPVFVRALE
-837 AGAGGALQPFQ
+837 AAAGGALQPFQ
-848 RLLDA
+848 RLLERY
-853 HPDWMREQL
+853 PDWTREQL
-862 GQDPH
+862 LGDPH
-867 GLLSQ
+867 GLLNQ

-878 PKAVAMSPTS
+878 PAIAAIDVPHTS
-888 THEALSAREL
+888 ETLSTREL
-898 AVLQLIAEGCSNQEI
+898 AVLHLIAQGCSNQEI
-913 SNRLFI
+913 SNQLFI

-945 RAQELRLIG
+945 RAQEMGLLG

>member
-1 LPIAIFFVAV
+1 
-11 LFQAIVAKIYKAA
+11 
-24 AFTASLRTSAMPTIA
+24 
-39 FNKSPAMTD
+39 MTD
-48 LSRIQGPASA
+48 LSRIQGPAGA
-58 VIPSLEARF
+58 PIPAPEGRF

-84 RLSAGLQGRLVLV
+84 RLSAGLDGRLLLV

-109 VEFCQSLPAHWQS
+109 VEFCQSLPPHWRS
-122 LWLGLGPRDS
+122 LWLGLSRRDS

-141 LEGLQQYFSPLGAQ
+141 LEGLQQYFAHLGSQ

-178 LDELAHHLSTRAP
+178 LDELAAHLSSASP

-216 HLPDGLVVL
+216 HLPDGLLVL

-235 LARLRLSRHL
+235 LARLRLSRQL
-245 LELNEHDLRLTHAES
+245 LELHEQDLRLTYDES
-260 LAVLDRHSNSLRGE
+260 LTLLDRHSSSLRGE
-274 ALDNLI
+274 ALESLI
-280 RRSEG
+280 LRSEG

-300 GNESALPQSLHGGE
+300 GSGGTLPQSLNGGE

-326 DCLPAEVQAFL
+326 DCLPAEVQSFL
-337 FDTAPQERFCSDL
+337 YDTAPQERFCSEL
-350 CDAVREAHDSAEI
+350 CDALRESHDSAEI
-363 LRYLQSHQ
+363 LRYLLAHQ

-378 EQGVWFRYH
+378 EQGHWYRYH

-395 SRRESSP
+395 TRP
-402 VLPAASLHLRACR
+402 TANAVLPPASLHLRACR
-415 WFNAQGLIDE
+415 WFNAQGLLDE

-490 QLDAAQELS
+490 QLDAAEELAS
-499 SYLSRF
+499 HLSRF

-526 IIARGRGD
+526 IVARGRGN
-534 RELTQRYCS
+534 RELTLLYCS
-543 EALDSLP
+543 EALETLP
-550 QRRYGQRLMCLST
+550 QKRYGQRLVCLST

-606 VLQARGEILRSLDE
+606 VLQARGEILRALDE

-628 HGLAPQRLYAVRARL
+628 YGLSTQRLYAVRARL
-643 SLYEGY
+643 TLYEGY
-649 LLLVRF
+649 LLMLRC
-655 QPEAGMVRLR
+655 QPETGLARLR
-665 AGLAEARAC
+665 AGLVEARAC

-684 VIASFEGRRGEFPLA
+684 VIANLEGHNGEFAKA

-726 IKCELWL
+726 VKCELWL
-733 AQGRTDLAEAWLAR
+733 AQGRTDLAQAWLAR
-747 LEQTYN
+747 LGQTYT
-753 GEHAAAAPEFH
+753 GDQAAAAPEFH
-764 PHLPQH
+764 PQLPLH
-770 IGLQQAALDAT
+770 IELQQALLDSIQGAPALAE
-781 RHQHD
+781 
-786 VALQRLEELAQQAH
+786 QRLDKLVEHGRE
-800 DSGRQMIA
+800 SGRQM
-808 LMALTQQAQLLLEGG
+808 LNVMALNQKVALWLAQGRDPEARQAFAQ
-823 QETKARPILARALE
+823 ALE
-837 AGAGGALQPFQ
+837 AAVGGALQPFEWAV
-848 RLLDA
+848 RA
-853 HPDWMREQL
+853 HPAWVREQL
-862 GQDPH
+862 QQGPATPLRQTLLERLPATVAREPLEQHH
-867 GLLSQ
+867 G
-872 SLLALL
+872 
-878 PKAVAMSPTS
+878 
-888 THEALSAREL
+888 EALSSREL
-898 AVLQLIAEGCSNQEI
+898 AVLQLIAQGCSNQEI
-913 SNRLFI
+913 SDQLFI

-945 RAQELRLIG
+945 RAQELGLLG

>member
-1 LPIAIFFVAV
+1 
-11 LFQAIVAKIYKAA
+11 
-24 AFTASLRTSAMPTIA
+24 MPTTA
-39 FNKSPAMTD
+39 FYKSPAMTD

-58 VIPSLEARF
+58 VIPTLEGRF

-77 LRPRLCE
+77 PRPRLCE
-84 RLSAGLQGRLVLV
+84 RLRAGLEGRLLLV

-109 VEFCQSLPAHWQS
+109 VEFCQSLPGHWQN
-122 LWLGLGPRDS
+122 LWLGLSPRDS

-141 LEGLQQYFSPLGAQ
+141 LEGLQQYFAHLGAQ

-178 LDELAHHLSTRAP
+178 LDELTEHLSIHAP

-216 HLPDGLVVL
+216 HLPDGLLVL

-245 LELNEHDLRLTHAES
+245 LELHEQDLRLTHAES
-260 LAVLDRHSNSLRGE
+260 LALLDRHSSSLKGE

-300 GNESALPQSLHGGE
+300 GSEGALPQSLHGGE

-326 DCLPAEVQAFL
+326 DCLPPEVQAFL
-337 FDTAPQERFCSDL
+337 FDTAPQERFCSEL

-363 LRYLQSHQ
+363 LRYLQAHQ

-378 EQGVWFRYH
+378 EQGHWYRYH

-395 SRRESSP
+395 TRRASSN

-499 SYLSRF
+499 GYLSRF

-534 RELTQRYCS
+534 RELTLRYCS
-543 EALDSLP
+543 EALESLP
-550 QRRYGQRLMCLST
+550 QRRYGQRLVCLST

-606 VLQARGEILRSLDE
+606 VLQARGEILRALDE

-649 LLLVRF
+649 LLLMRN
-655 QPEAGMVRLR
+655 QSDAGLTLLR

-684 VIASFEGRRGEFPLA
+684 VIASFEGRCGDFPTA

-733 AQGRTDLAEAWLAR
+733 AQGRTDLADAWLTR
-747 LEQTYN
+747 LGQTYN

-770 IGLQQAALDAT
+770 IGLQQAALDAV
-781 RHQHD
+781 RHQPEA
-786 VALQRLEELAQQAH
+786 ALQRLEELAQHAH
-800 DSGRQMIA
+800 HCGRQMIA
-808 LMALTQQAQLLLEGG
+808 LLALTQLAQLLLLGG
-823 QETKARPILARALE
+823 QEAKARPVLARALE

-848 RLLDA
+848 RLLDG

-862 GQDPH
+862 SKDPQ
-867 GLLSQ
+867 GLLNQ

-878 PKAVAMSPTS
+878 PAAEQIGTSPV
-888 THEALSAREL
+888 HETLSVREL

>member
-1 LPIAIFFVAV
+1 
-11 LFQAIVAKIYKAA
+11 
-24 AFTASLRTSAMPTIA
+24 
-39 FNKSPAMTD
+39 MTD

-58 VIPSLEARF
+58 VIPTLEGRF

-84 RLSAGLQGRLVLV
+84 RLSAGLEGRLLLV

-122 LWLGLGPRDS
+122 LWLGLSPRDN

-141 LEGLQQYFSPLGAQ
+141 LEGLQHYFPALGAQ

-178 LDELAHHLSTRAP
+178 LDELAVHLSTRAP

-216 HLPDGLVVL
+216 HLPDGLLVL

-245 LELNEHDLRLTHAES
+245 LELHEQDLRLTHAES
-260 LAVLDRHSNSLRGE
+260 QALFDRHSSSLSGE

-300 GNESALPQSLHGGE
+300 GNEDALPQSLHGGE

-326 DCLPAEVQAFL
+326 DCLPPEVQAFL
-337 FDTAPQERFCSDL
+337 FDTAPQDRFCSEL

-363 LRYLQSHQ
+363 LRYLQAHQ

-378 EQGVWFRYH
+378 EQGHWYRYH

-395 SRRESSP
+395 TRRASSN

-490 QLDAAQELS
+490 QLDAAEELS
-499 SYLSRF
+499 AYLSRF
-505 LPAPSATAQKSMLA
+505 LPAPSATAQRSMLA

-543 EALDSLP
+543 EALESLP
-550 QRRYGQRLMCLST
+550 QRRYGQRLVCLST

-606 VLQARGEILRSLDE
+606 VLQARGEILRALDE

-649 LLLVRF
+649 LLLMRN
-655 QPEAGMVRLR
+655 QPDAGIAHLR

-684 VIASFEGRRGEFPLA
+684 VIASFEGRRNDFSKA

-733 AQGRTDLAEAWLAR
+733 AQGRTDLADAWLTR
-747 LEQTYN
+747 LGQTYN

-770 IGLQQAALDAT
+770 IGLQQAALDAI
-781 RHQHD
+781 RHQPD
-786 VALQRLEELAQQAH
+786 AALQRLDELAQHAH
-800 DSGRQMIA
+800 SCGRQMIA
-808 LMALTQQAQLLLEGG
+808 LMAFAQQTQLLLECG
-823 QETKARPILARALE
+823 QEAKARPVLSRALE

-848 RLLDA
+848 RLLEN

-862 GQDPH
+862 GKDPH
-867 GLLSQ
+867 GLLNQ

-878 PKAVAMSPTS
+878 PTVAAVHASPN
-888 THEALSAREL
+888 HESLSAREL
-898 AVLQLIAEGCSNQEI
+898 AVLQLIAQGCSNQEI

>member
-1 LPIAIFFVAV
+1 
-11 LFQAIVAKIYKAA
+11 
-24 AFTASLRTSAMPTIA
+24 
-39 FNKSPAMTD
+39 MTD
-48 LSRIQGPASA
+48 LPRIQGPDSA
-58 VIPSLEARF
+58 VIPTLEGRF

-84 RLSAGLQGRLVLV
+84 RLSAGLAGRLLLV

-122 LWLGLGPRDS
+122 LWLGLSPRDS

-141 LEGLQQYFSPLGAQ
+141 LEGLQPYFTQLGTQA
-155 SLGLLKMRQRHQPF
+155 LGLLKMRQRHQPF

-178 LDELAHHLSTRAP
+178 LDELTEQMSGHSP

-216 HLPDGLVVL
+216 HLPDGLVLL

-245 LELNEHDLRLTHAES
+245 LELHEQDLRLTHDES
-260 LAVLDRHSNSLRGE
+260 LALLDHHSSSLCGE

-280 RRSEG
+280 LRSEG

-300 GNESALPQSLHGGE
+300 GGNGALPQALHGAQ

-326 DCLPAEVQAFL
+326 DCLPPAVQAFL
-337 FDTAPQERFCSDL
+337 YDTASQERFCSEL
-350 CDAVREAHDSAEI
+350 CDAVREAHDSQQI
-363 LRYLQSHQ
+363 LSYLQAHQ

-378 EQGVWFRYH
+378 EQGHWYRYH

-395 SRRESSP
+395 TRRGSNAVVP
-402 VLPAASLHLRACR
+402 VASLHLRACR
-415 WFNAQGLIDE
+415 WFNAQGLLDE
-425 AVEQALRAGHLDVA
+425 AVDQALRAGHLDVA

-451 LAEQNV
+451 LAEQNI

-472 ISTPRLIV
+472 VSTPRLIV
-480 LYSWALGLAC
+480 LYSWALALAC

-499 SYLSRF
+499 SHLSRF

-519 QWLALSG
+519 QWMALSG
-526 IIARGRGD
+526 IIARGRGN
-534 RELTQRYCS
+534 RELTQRYCR
-543 EALDSLP
+543 EALESLP
-550 QRRYGQRLMCLST
+550 RKRYGQRLMCLST
-563 LSNLAIADGDLWRA
+563 LSNLAIVDADLWGA

-606 VLQARGEILRSLDE
+606 VLQARGEILRALEE
-620 VRQGLQRL
+620 VRQGLRRL
-628 HGLAPQRLYAVRARL
+628 EGLASQRLYAVRGRL

-649 LLLVRF
+649 LLLMRC
-655 QPEAGMVRLR
+655 QPECGMLRLR

-674 RDISVLIGHC
+674 RDISVLIGYC
-684 VIASFEGRRGEFPLA
+684 VSANLHGQCGDFPKA

-713 DVPPIYYLAMITL
+713 DVPPIYYLSMITL

-733 AQGRTDLAEAWLAR
+733 AQGRIDLAEAWLTR
-747 LEQTYN
+747 LGQTYR
-753 GEHAAAAPEFH
+753 GEQCAAAPEFF
-764 PHLPQH
+764 PQLAQH
-770 IGLQQAALDAT
+770 IELQQAALDAI
-781 RHQHD
+781 RHQPD
-786 VALQRLEELAQQAH
+786 MALQRLEALARDAK
-800 DSGRQMIA
+800 DNGRQMIYLAA
-808 LMALTQQAQLLLEGG
+808 LIQQVLLLLDEGQG
-823 QETKARPILARALE
+823 PSARLVFLQALE
-837 AGAGGALQPFQ
+837 ATGGGALQPFQ
-848 RLLDA
+848 RLLERY
-853 HPDWMREQL
+853 PQWSREQL
-862 GQDPH
+862 VREPN
-867 GLLSQ
+867 GLLNQ
-872 SLLALL
+872 SLLSLL
-878 PKAVAMSPTS
+878 PSIAPVDPPQACET
-888 THEALSAREL
+888 LSVREL
-898 AVLQLIAEGCSNQEI
+898 AVLHLIAQGCSNQEI
-913 SNRLFI
+913 SNQLFI

-945 RAQELRLIG
+945 RAQEMGLLG